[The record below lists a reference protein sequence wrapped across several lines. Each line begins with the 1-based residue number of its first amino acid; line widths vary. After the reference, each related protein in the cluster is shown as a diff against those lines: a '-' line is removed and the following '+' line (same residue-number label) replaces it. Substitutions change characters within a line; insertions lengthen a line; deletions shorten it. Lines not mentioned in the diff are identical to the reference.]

1 MCNLFIVIH
10 LFEFYV
16 LTNGRGSALEKKQK
30 EISNL
35 TSIKNNIFAMK
46 MAWNISRSN
55 VVHTFILTLLGYFEW
70 VFFSAVF
77 MRYLVNA
84 FEKNMSFGSI
94 FSFILLC
101 GATFC
106 LMGLYRSYVSNVTY
120 PLNETITYEKLYE
133 KLYQKARNVEV
144 SCFEDSEFYNKYT
157 MAIDG
162 AGDKIT
168 SVVRNVWG
176 ILAGAIATV
185 AVFYSMYD
193 IDKAAVL
200 FVVFPI
206 IGNFIFGG
214 IMNKLVLK
222 RYKESI
228 PSERVFQYVNR
239 VMYLA
244 DYAKEMRLSNI
255 YRLIK
260 EKYTAALN
268 RNISIASKYAVK
280 LIPIEVLKVV
290 FTFSIIFEGVLLYGA
305 YKAIIVKSISLSELA
320 VLSSTMVAATWI
332 LIGLFDNIVETMK
345 NGLFVNNL
353 KTFIEYEEKIPE
365 DWDGLIPEPV
375 INSIEFR
382 NVSFSYKDNKYA
394 LKNLSF
400 SIIGKSTVA
409 VVGHNGAG
417 KSTIIKLLFRL
428 YDPTEGEI
436 LVNGRN
442 IKEYNLRAYRQLFAA
457 AFQDYKVL
465 ALSIKDNVLM
475 GHKVENEDA
484 AVIEALKKSG
494 VYEKVESLPKGI
506 NTILTKEFDEEGAIL
521 SGGQYQ
527 KIVVARAFVRN
538 SPIKVFDEP
547 SSALDPIAEFELYKS
562 IMAESKDK
570 TMIFISHRLSSVR
583 NADRVFMFEQGELIE
598 QGTHEELMR
607 LKGSYADM
615 YTKQAMNYMAVS
627 NSEDLTNSMVN
638 LKNRSKDISDV
649 NEEEEG
655 VAI

>member
-1 MCNLFIVIH
+1 M
-10 LFEFYV
+10 
-16 LTNGRGSALEKKQK
+16 GGAALEKKQK

-46 MAWNISRSN
+46 MAWNINKGN
-55 VVHTFILTLLGYFEW
+55 VVHTLILSLLGYFEW

-84 FEKNMSFGSI
+84 FEKEMSFASI
-94 FSFILLC
+94 LSFILIC
-101 GATFC
+101 GAAFC

-120 PLNETITYEKLYE
+120 PLNDTITYEKLYE

-168 SVVRNVWG
+168 SVVRNLWG
-176 ILAGAIATV
+176 ILAGSIATV

-193 IDKAAVL
+193 IDKVAVL

-228 PSERVFQYVNR
+228 PGERVFQYVNR
-239 VMYLA
+239 VMYLSE
-244 DYAKEMRLSNI
+244 YAKEMRLSNI
-255 YRLIK
+255 YRLIR
-260 EKYTAALN
+260 EKYTSALN

-353 KTFIEYEEKIPE
+353 KTFIEYKEKIPE
-365 DWDGLIPEPV
+365 DWDGLIPSPV
-375 INSIEFR
+375 IKSIEFR
-382 NVSFSYKDNKYA
+382 NVSFIYKDNKYA

-400 SIIGKSTVA
+400 TISENSTVA

-484 AVIEALKKSG
+484 AVIEALKKAG

-506 NTILTKEFDEEGAIL
+506 NTILTKEFDEDGAIL

-562 IMAESKDK
+562 IMTESRDK

-627 NSEDLTNSMVN
+627 NSEELSNSMAN